1 MTDRVEVVG
10 EQTNASSRT
19 NAIRIYAARA
29 QGLAEA
35 QIQVD
40 VATFTQCVDAY
51 VQDEAELAGFYS
63 GRFRA
68 EFKPAVHA
76 WVATR
81 PLNSPDAPLTPF
93 AVSRYGCV
101 IFVAKAIWIA
111 AFPVSVAV

>member
-51 VQDEAELAGFYS
+51 AQNEAGSPALSE
-63 GRFRA
+63 RFRA

-81 PLNSPDAPLTPF
+81 PLESSDAPLTPF
-93 AVSRYGCV
+93 AVSRHGCV